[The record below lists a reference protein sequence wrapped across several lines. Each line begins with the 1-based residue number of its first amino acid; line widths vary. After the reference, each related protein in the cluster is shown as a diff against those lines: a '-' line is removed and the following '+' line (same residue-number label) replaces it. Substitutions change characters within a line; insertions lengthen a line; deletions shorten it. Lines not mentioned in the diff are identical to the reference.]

1 MSEKEKQRKRL
12 FLVNDRECF
21 TLSHFTFVCFFSCQ
35 TCKCGQLSHSYIIKH
50 DLGKQIFSS
59 TTIVMPLFSWTNSVV
74 HIFKLRLQDCGCIPQ
89 VVTSSHIHTCS
100 YSYLKKVLI
109 GRVLN
114 LLFDSTGE
122 IWDFHL
128 ELSGVIWANMSL
140 RSGSNASLFI

>member
-1 MSEKEKQRKRL
+1 MSEKKKQRKRL

-21 TLSHFTFVCFFSCQ
+21 ALSHFTFICFFNCQ
-35 TCKCGQLSHSYIIKH
+35 TCKCGQLSHNYIIKH
-50 DLGKQIFSS
+50 DLGKQNFSS

-89 VVTSSHIHTCS
+89 ERTSSHIFIAQGSS
-100 YSYLKKVLI
+100 YPEISKFVI
-109 GRVLN
+109 WFHGRNIISL
-114 LLFDSTGE
+114 
-122 IWDFHL
+122 WDFYS